1 MGELSSTKRQNI
13 TDNVYNSFYSN
24 RAKCE
29 TKEELDR
36 KINEGLTDKIKEYIK
51 DKDYQ
56 LHLNNEKNKVLDIFQ
71 NDKNYKE
78 LKNDSSN
85 RETSSS
91 PIYIP
96 KYYESQE
103 SQTIIC
109 KPNEKL
115 KTVSQKFCLNKGINF
130 KKVYFLF
137 DGKKIEK
144 ADYNKE
150 VSELIQTNIRDELN
164 ILVYDINLSETAELN
179 SDDFDKECEVIFW
192 FKSRPNSIKCKL
204 KSKMLDICQNIAK
217 ICGKDL
223 YSIDFIFKDKK

>member
-1 MGELSSTKRQNI
+1 M
-13 TDNVYNSFYSN
+13 FY
-24 RAKCE
+24 
-29 TKEELDR
+29 D
-36 KINEGLTDKIKEYIK
+36 GIKVK
-51 DKDYQ
+51 
-56 LHLNNEKNKVLDIFQ
+56 F
-71 NDKNYKE
+71 
-78 LKNDSSN
+78 
-85 RETSSS
+85 T
-91 PIYIP
+91 
-96 KYYESQE
+96 YESQE

-164 ILVYDINLSETAELN
+164 ILVYDINLSETTKLN

-223 YSIDFIFKDKK
+223 YSIDFIFKDKKIDMTKIFEEIANEIEKEEGKIELKVEEIHVNNHYIDTNNDNKPL